1 LCLLERA
8 GPPEVDAER
17 IDAILAVDESK
28 NDAVCPPYYSEQ
40 LSAAIRVRLRM
51 SWMSDP
57 AEEQISHSEED
68 HGFGD
73 VEALLVIAD
82 QPALCI
88 APVWPSQPRQP
99 VFSTRLLLCS
109 RKRRDT
115 WIPVALTAGHQRP
128 HYARRLVCERDGSEL
143 RRRACQ
149 QLHEPRPAGALRS
162 ACRITAM
169 APTTSIWRRYRL
181 PALVRPPRRTLLP
194 EEFAV
199 VTSR

>member
-1 LCLLERA
+1 
-8 GPPEVDAER
+8 
-17 IDAILAVDESK
+17 
-28 NDAVCPPYYSEQ
+28 
-40 LSAAIRVRLRM
+40 M

-88 APVWPSQPRQP
+88 SSRLAFPTS
-99 VFSTRLLLCS
+99 SAGLLDALLLCS

-115 WIPVALTAGHQRP
+115 WIIPVALTAGHQRP
-128 HYARRLVCERDGSEL
+128 HYARRLVCERDGGVL

-149 QLHEPRPAGALRS
+149 QLHEPRPAGAVALGVPDHRHGTNDQHLAQIPI
-162 ACRITAM
+162 ACLGDAAQAHLVARGARDSHLAVPYASYCLDKKRMVT
-169 APTTSIWRRYRL
+169 RR
-181 PALVRPPRRTLLP
+181 
-194 EEFAV
+194 
-199 VTSR
+199 